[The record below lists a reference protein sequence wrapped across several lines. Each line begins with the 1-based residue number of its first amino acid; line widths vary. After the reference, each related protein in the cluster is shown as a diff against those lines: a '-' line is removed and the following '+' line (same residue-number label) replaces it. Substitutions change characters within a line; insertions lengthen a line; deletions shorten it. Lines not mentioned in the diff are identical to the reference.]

1 MTLSERI
8 ARIEAQQHL
17 PSNVTP
23 ITERRERRA
32 LPRWIEWTQE
42 NERRGKDL
50 SGFVAEGP
58 EAA

>member
-1 MTLSERI
+1 MTLTERI

-17 PSNVTP
+17 PSNVIP
-23 ITERRERRA
+23 LSERRERRQ

-42 NERRGKDL
+42 NQRRGKDL
-50 SGFVAEGP
+50 SGYISDGP